1 MSMRYLEDN
10 ILNLKPQADSLG
22 LTGRFEEVKE
32 NYKEANEVV
41 GDIIKVTPSSK
52 VVGDLAIFMTKNEL
66 TKYNIIKEGE
76 KLSFPD
82 SVVDYCKGMI
92 GQPEGGIPKDLQK
105 VVLKGESPIYV
116 RPGLLI
122 PKFDFVNEKRY
133 LDKKFNI
140 KSNIRNALSYAL
152 YPRVYED
159 YLRHFQ
165 EYSDISKLDSEVFFH
180 GLNKGEE
187 CDVEIEDG
195 KVLTIKLI
203 GIGNVKEN
211 GYRTVVFELNG
222 MSRRIEIKDNNFSGK
237 INQVVKADMDN
248 PLQIGASIPGKVIKI
263 LVEEGDEV
271 GEHEALIV
279 IEAMKMETNIVSKVS
294 GKIKSIKV
302 SENDTVGDAQLLIV
316 ME

>member
-1 MSMRYLEDN
+1 M
-10 ILNLKPQADSLG
+10 
-22 LTGRFEEVKE
+22 
-32 NYKEANEVV
+32 
-41 GDIIKVTPSSK
+41 
-52 VVGDLAIFMTKNEL
+52 
-66 TKYNIIKEGE
+66 
-76 KLSFPD
+76 
-82 SVVDYCKGMI
+82 
-92 GQPEGGIPKDLQK
+92 
-105 VVLKGESPIYV
+105 
-116 RPGLLI
+116 
-122 PKFDFVNEKRY
+122 
-133 LDKKFNI
+133 
-140 KSNIRNALSYAL
+140 
-152 YPRVYED
+152 
-159 YLRHFQ
+159 
-165 EYSDISKLDSEVFFH
+165 
-180 GLNKGEE
+180 
-187 CDVEIEDG
+187 
-195 KVLTIKLI
+195 TIKLI

>member
-1 MSMRYLEDN
+1 MLFR
-10 ILNLKPQADSLG
+10 
-22 LTGRFEEVKE
+22 
-32 NYKEANEVV
+32 
-41 GDIIKVTPSSK
+41 SSK